1 LGVIRAKA
9 GRVQITSVI
18 VHTVTFRLRLRHEL
32 PRRPAISTAP
42 QTDAGRSA
50 SARAFI
56 HSLNILVKYTRLYG
70 VNHKRTKTQ
79 FQTSWTELQQAVTG
93 DNGFLLGVSDNKLLL
108 GGIPLESGQAERS
121 FAQLLTAAGLASIH
135 FTSKVSLDDFTRL
148 VRAFAMGGSKAQDFA
163 KQIKEA
169 LGDGKNS
176 SIRINEV
183 KFVAADPATGE
194 ISMAAQ
200 IAAQSLGP
208 EFKQWLNDPQK
219 LLQLIAAA
227 QGAGAGG
234 PGEAG
239 GAPLGSVPTVAIPS
253 GGGTGGGGGTGSG
266 GGTGTGGGGGT
277 GSGGGTGTGGGG
289 TGTGGGGG
297 TGTGRG
303 GSGGG
308 PAWKGGVVP
317 LQEEEV
323 IQTIRLLTHF
333 GQAMQDPNASPE
345 NLKLELGKAPEGA
358 KVNLAGLLESLAS
371 QVSHEETDD
380 TPLLMK
386 AAEHMAI
393 KFALDRYSKGEVKVN
408 AVHQMMEHMSRQMDT
423 LRQIL
428 RVQEDKMS
436 KAGILV
442 ESHADI
448 LDRMFWSE
456 VPEAGK
462 KSVLLSGE
470 AACVP
475 PRNIRQFV
483 EVLLERGD
491 RELAA
496 KILANYSGCL
506 DAKEA
511 EPRRKTAIGLS
522 QIADLY
528 ASTSDDV
535 MSNTI
540 ALLGDKL
547 SRETDPEIQSL
558 LSAAYARFG
567 QEACAR
573 KKYKAIAEV
582 CSSFDLIGQE
592 RPKLV
597 QDLRSRVGVENRLPE
612 MIEEAIN
619 AAEVAED
626 LVNVLQQ
633 LPRSSVE
640 HLAERF
646 FRSHKREECDR
657 IVELVNELGQSG
669 VEDLR
674 EILRTGQPRQAAS
687 TVGLLSRLGVAS
699 LLELLPSRISEFNR
713 FYQDIIVRQIAYG
726 AAPDR
731 GRTLLE
737 LLEMLDPLILPEA
750 IDEIGM
756 SLDRSASSSLIAL
769 AAAGETRSR
778 PPFVQLK
785 AIESLGRLREPEA
798 VPVLR
803 SIMDDKKMW
812 GHSQHRELRIAA
824 AQALSKIDPR
834 YAAQAMG
841 DSSLESAELAITP
854 LDPAPACPWVRQ
866 RRYERIILPRT
877 LSATLS
883 SSWGKSNIIMREMSL
898 GGGMGTRSDNL
909 RVGSE
914 ANVEISLGVK
924 KIRGQIL
931 LRRARVN
938 EIGFEFVSMDLDSR
952 HRLRRFLMEAVGKA
966 PVNLSDT
973 WDGERKV

>member
-1 LGVIRAKA
+1 MH
-9 GRVQITSVI
+9 Q
-18 VHTVTFRLRLRHEL
+18 VTFQLRLKNEL
-32 PRRPAISTAP
+32 PKIRRPAISSVAKTE
-42 QTDAGRSA
+42 AGRSA

-70 VNHKRTKTQ
+70 VNHKRTEGQ
-79 FQTSWTELQQAVTG
+79 FQTTWTELQQALGG

-108 GGIPLESGQAERS
+108 DGVPLSTGQAERS

-135 FTSKVSLDDFTRL
+135 FSNKVTLDDFTRL
-148 VRAFAMGGSKAQDFA
+148 VRAFAMGASKAQDFA

-169 LGDGKNS
+169 LGDNKNS

-194 ISMAAQ
+194 ISIAAQ

-227 QGAGAGG
+227 QGANSGG
-234 PGEAG
+234 PGQAG
-239 GAPLGSVPTVAIPS
+239 GAPLGSVPTVPIP
-253 GGGTGGGGGTGSG
+253 GGGGDGAGGSG
-266 GGTGTGGGGGT
+266 GGAAGP
-277 GSGGGTGTGGGG
+277 GS
-289 TGTGGGGG
+289 
-297 TGTGRG
+297 GRG
-303 GSGGG
+303 GSGA
-308 PAWKGGVVP
+308 AWKGGVVP

-345 NLKLELGKAPEGA
+345 NLKVELSKAPESA

-371 QVSHEETDD
+371 QVSHDEGSD

-393 KFALDRYSKGEVKVN
+393 KFALDRYQKGEVKVN

-436 KAGILV
+436 KAGILI

-448 LDRMFWSE
+448 LDRMFWAE

-491 RELAA
+491 HELAA
-496 KILANYSGCL
+496 KILMNYCGCL
-506 DAKEA
+506 EAKDA

-528 ASTSDDV
+528 ANATDEV
-535 MSNTI
+535 MPSAI
-540 ALLGDKL
+540 ALMGEKLGK
-547 SRETDPEIQSL
+547 ENDPEIQSL
-558 LSAAYARFG
+558 LSAAFTRFG
-567 QEACAR
+567 QEACTR

-582 CSSFDLIGQE
+582 CSSLDQIAQE
-592 RPKLV
+592 RPVMV
-597 QDLRSRVGVENRLPE
+597 QDLRSRMGIENRLPE

-619 AAEVAED
+619 ETHVPEE

-633 LPRSSVE
+633 LPKNAVE
-640 HLAERF
+640 HLADRF
-646 FRSHKREECDR
+646 FRSQKRVECDR
-657 IVELVNELGQSG
+657 IVELVGELGQPG
-669 VEDLR
+669 VADLR
-674 EILRTGQPRQAAS
+674 EMLRVGQPRQAAS
-687 TVGLLSRLGVAS
+687 VVGLLSRLAVTT
-699 LLELLPSRISEFNR
+699 LLELLPSRMSEFNR
-713 FYQDIIVRQIAYG
+713 FYQDVIVRQVAYG

-737 LLEMLDPLILPEA
+737 LLELLDSLILPEA

-769 AAAGETRSR
+769 ATAGEARNR

-785 AIESLGRLREPEA
+785 AVESLGRLRETEA

-803 SIMDDKKMW
+803 SIMEDKKIW
-812 GHSQHRELRIAA
+812 GYSQHRELRIAA

-834 YAAQAMG
+834 YGAQALG
-841 DSSLESAELAITP
+841 DSGLESAELAIAP

-866 RRYERIILPRT
+866 RRYDRIVLPRT
-877 LSATLS
+877 LNATLS
-883 SSWGKSNIIMREMSL
+883 SSWGKSNIVMREMSL

-952 HRLRRFLMEAVGKA
+952 HRLRRVLMEALEKA
-966 PVNLSDT
+966 PGNGPDT
-973 WDGERKV
+973 WDGERKG